1 MIPRH
6 LAGTGMFSR
15 LRFSPGWCHDLRHVD
30 SKGRARPPAVSAP
43 GGLEARSPDL
53 FEPDLLAVR
62 AEWLAHAL
70 STQPADR
77 PAAEEAVTKLYA
89 EIGRPPPR
97 FVWVR
102 SPLEAAKVLP
112 TTDVF
117 RFTGDWQS
125 AEAQIAALASELRQR
140 LRQQVD
146 WHRSVNRVV
155 SDPLRVQVHEGL
167 LRAVNSTVPVSLG
180 VGWSGQHDATWQ
192 AEFEAHHRV
201 FGVRISQRHRELLD
215 VWETLTRSTGCW
227 WPRDDICVMADRPVA
242 MHVDED
248 SALHNDK
255 GPALAFADGSC
266 AHAWHGRLV
275 PRWVIEEP
283 TGARIL
289 AENNVE
295 VRRCALEHVGW
306 EAFVAAAGLDL
317 ISTAPD
323 PGNPGFD
330 LRLYELPGRE
340 RLLLAVNGSVERDGT
355 RRRYGLR
362 VPDWYSDP
370 IAAAAWSYG
379 LRADQYVQLQRRT

>member
-1 MIPRH
+1 MN
-6 LAGTGMFSR
+6 
-15 LRFSPGWCHDLRHVD
+15 
-30 SKGRARPPAVSAP
+30 AP

-53 FEPDLLAVR
+53 FEPDLLAIR

-77 PAAEEAVTKLYA
+77 PAAEEAVATLYA
-89 EIGRPPPR
+89 TTGRPPPR

-102 SPLEAAKVLP
+102 SPREASKVLP
-112 TTDVF
+112 AKEGN

-125 AEAQIAALASELRQR
+125 AEAQIAALCSELRQR
-140 LRQQVD
+140 LRQRIE

-155 SDPLRVQVHEGL
+155 GEPLRLWVHEGL
-167 LRAVNSTVPVSLG
+167 LRAVNSTVPGSLG
-180 VGWSGQHDATWQ
+180 VGWSGQHDAAWQ

-201 FGVRISQRHRELLD
+201 LGVRIGRQDRELLD
-215 VWETLTRSTGCW
+215 VWETLTRSTGQW
-227 WPRDDICVMADRPVA
+227 WPRDDICVIADRPVA
-242 MHVDED
+242 IHVDAN
-248 SALHNDK
+248 SALHNEK
-255 GPALAFADGSC
+255 GPALAFADGSG
-266 AHAWHGRLV
+266 AYAWHGRLV

-283 TGARIL
+283 TGVRIL
-289 AENNVE
+289 TENNVE
-295 VRRCALEHVGW
+295 VRRCAIEHIGW
-306 EAFVAAAGLDL
+306 EAFITDAELTL
-317 ISTAPD
+317 IGTAPD
-323 PGNPGFD
+323 PGNLGFD
-330 LRLYELPGRE
+330 LRLYDLPGRE